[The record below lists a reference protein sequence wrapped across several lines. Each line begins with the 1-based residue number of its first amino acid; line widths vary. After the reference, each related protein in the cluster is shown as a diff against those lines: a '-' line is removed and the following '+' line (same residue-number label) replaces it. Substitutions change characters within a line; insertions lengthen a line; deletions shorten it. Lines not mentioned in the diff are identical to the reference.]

1 MRGPPKHKEGVPRVE
16 AKQHDDPLIMQLDEE
31 RQSLRNRLAAVEHAI
46 EALTGSASAQYHPS
60 NMHSIYGR
68 AGSVG
73 DDKLAAVH
81 GYIKQRGK
89 VRQAEIVQEL
99 GLNSG
104 TVSTATHAL
113 LQAGEIERGPKE
125 NRSVTWRAV
134 K

>member
-1 MRGPPKHKEGVPRVE
+1 MRGTANEEGVPRVE
-16 AKQHDDPLIMQLDEE
+16 ARQHDDPLILQLEDE
-31 RQSLRNRLAAVEHAI
+31 RQSLRNRLAAVEQAI
-46 EALTGSASAQYHPS
+46 HALTGSRPDGGS
-60 NMHSIYGR
+60 NMRSIYGR
-68 AGSVG
+68 SASVG